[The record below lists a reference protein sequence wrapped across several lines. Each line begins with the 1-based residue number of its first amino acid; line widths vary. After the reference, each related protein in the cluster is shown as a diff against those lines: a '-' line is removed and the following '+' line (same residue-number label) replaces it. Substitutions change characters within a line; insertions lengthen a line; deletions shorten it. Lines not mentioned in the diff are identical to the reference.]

1 MIFTVLFVSDA
12 GVPLESKTE
21 DPAFRH
27 ALLGK
32 QTFYIV
38 STALDGPMVCKF
50 GISQDAA
57 RRGWNI
63 QRLRQYLKAY
73 GAYDNGATSRR
84 KSGPKSTGRDKSC
97 HGAKL
102 HFLAT
107 TSYEPRSGRMVA
119 DRYRQSTLVRLETYL
134 KRFYAKRPESLKN
147 SLRGDERVRVRPA
160 MLIRQVLDLKTLLP
174 NQVDAASGRR
184 RRSRRIQARARV
196 ATPSKKLY
204 EIARSVGD
212 RPWQYQ
218 IKWKGYAAPTWE
230 PKQVLRHDLG
240 DAQYEALVRA
250 FHADELDGNDG
261 GKEVGKQHKQRRK
274 RGRKHSPQQST
285 KRRMQPRRSPRLRA
299 KRMEANRS
307 APRYEIARIVGDRP
321 WEFQIEW
328 KGYAQPT
335 WEPKRVL
342 RLDLGRDSY
351 EELVRDFEAH
361 HRRSRR
367 GRRRG

>member
-1 MIFTVLFVSDA
+1 MSKGGLPYPRVARPIHGFCAATEKLKNDLYGLICQRRRCAPRVQD
-12 GVPLESKTE
+12 GRPRVP
-21 DPAFRH
+21 PRA
-27 ALLGK
+27 LGK
-32 QTFYIV
+32 TDLLHSV
-38 STALDGPMVCKF
+38 HGAGRSDGVQVWHLAGC
-50 GISQDAA
+50 
-57 RRGWNI
+57 
-63 QRLRQYLKAY
+63 RQYLKAY
-73 GAYDNGATSRR
+73 GACDNGATGGKRSASRGA
-84 KSGPKSTGRDKSC
+84 KKSC

-160 MLIRQVLDLKTLLP
+160 TLNRQVLDLKTLLP
-174 NQVDAASGRR
+174 NQVDAASRRR

-204 EIARSVGD
+204 EIARIVGD

-250 FHADELDGNDG
+250 FHANELDGNDG

-274 RGRKHSPQQST
+274 
-285 KRRMQPRRSPRLRA
+285 
-299 KRMEANRS
+299 
-307 APRYEIARIVGDRP
+307 
-321 WEFQIEW
+321 
-328 KGYAQPT
+328 
-335 WEPKRVL
+335 
-342 RLDLGRDSY
+342 
-351 EELVRDFEAH
+351 
-361 HRRSRR
+361 
-367 GRRRG
+367 